1 MPTQSPPS
9 NDLRDLYASESLKF
23 QRQFSAAKDGL
34 GFLQQRS
41 ALVESIALR
50 LWQQFVSPEK
60 SGPSRLALVALGDF
74 GRRSL
79 FPYSEVDLLLLS
91 AAEDAAEKFN
101 ESARRFSHDMAA
113 LSFNVHVTSSAVSHF
128 P

>member
-9 NDLRDLYASESLKF
+9 KDLRDLYASDSKRF

-34 GFLQQRS
+34 GFLQQRY

-50 LWQQFVSPEK
+50 LWQQLASPEK
-60 SGPSRLALVALGDF
+60 GGPSRFVRFARGDLG
-74 GRRSL
+74 RQSL

-91 AAEDAAEKFN
+91 AAEDTAEKFS
-101 ESARRFSHDMAA
+101 ESARRFS
-113 LSFNVHVTSSAVSHF
+113 
-128 P
+128 

>member
-9 NDLRDLYASESLKF
+9 NDLRDLYASESSRF

-50 LWQQFVSPEK
+50 LWEQFVSPEK
-60 SGPSRLALVALGDF
+60 GGPSGLVLIALGDF
-74 GRRSL
+74 GMSSL
-79 FPYSEVDLLLLS
+79 FPFSDVDVLFLC
-91 AAEDAAEKFN
+91 AAEDTAEKSKGPIH
-101 ESARRFSHDMAA
+101 EFSQGMLDLQLKLNA
-113 LSFNVHVTSSAVSHF
+113 TTR
-128 P
+128 